1 MISEKY
7 KIIYSKNRRSRV
19 KVEKE
24 ICHRSSWNHFMLS
37 NYHTTVKKSTAFDTE
52 ISTEIPIALKTP
64 LSSRLNPL
72 IFGLSVVGYSAMS
85 CFSAPT
91 YLDKGYLP
99 NSLENAIFFSLHHP
113 RGSGGVSAWKTRDNG
128 ARNASILSQ
137 SRDLLMKWSLLFQL
151 ITGFLPTLGWLSI
164 PKSSCAF
171 FVPHNFRILYFLTA
185 L

>member
-1 MISEKY
+1 M
-7 KIIYSKNRRSRV
+7 
-19 KVEKE
+19 KVEKDLSS
-24 ICHRSSWNHFMLS
+24 ILLKSFYVIKLPHHSKKIDSIWHGNLNWNTNRS
-37 NYHTTVKKSTAFDTE
+37 
-52 ISTEIPIALKTP
+52 KTP
-64 LSSRLNPL
+64 LSSRLNSL

-99 NSLENAIFFSLHHP
+99 NSLENANFFSLHHP

-128 ARNASILSQ
+128 ARNTSILSQ

>member
-1 MISEKY
+1 MISEKN

-19 KVEKE
+19 KVEKYLST
-24 ICHRSSWNHFMLS
+24 ILLKSFYVIKLPHHSKKIDSIWHGNLNWNTNRS
-37 NYHTTVKKSTAFDTE
+37 
-52 ISTEIPIALKTP
+52 KTP
-64 LSSRLNPL
+64 LSSRLNSL

-99 NSLENAIFFSLHHP
+99 NSLENANFFSLHHP
-113 RGSGGVSAWKTRDNG
+113 RGSSGVSAWKTRDNG

>member
-1 MISEKY
+1 M
-7 KIIYSKNRRSRV
+7 
-19 KVEKE
+19 KVEK
-24 ICHRSSWNHFMLS
+24 
-37 NYHTTVKKSTAFDTE
+37 D
-52 ISTEIPIALKTP
+52 
-64 LSSRLNPL
+64 LSSILLKSFYVIKLPHHSKKIDSIWHGNLNWNTNRSLNPL

-99 NSLENAIFFSLHHP
+99 NSLENANFFSLHHP

-128 ARNASILSQ
+128 ARNTSILSQ

-171 FVPHNFRILYFLTA
+171 SFLTISEFYTS
-185 L
+185 